1 MTPRHRI
8 TVRLDDETYQLF
20 AEWAK
25 EDDRSVPYLVAKAAT
40 NFVRQRLVAKVA
52 ANFVKERKYQ
62 IEKTTPPAHRDKKT
76 PSPKGK
82 GEE

>member
-1 MTPRHRI
+1 
-8 TVRLDDETYQLF
+8 LDDETYQLF

-25 EDDRSVPYLVAKAAT
+25 EDDRSVPY
-40 NFVRQRLVAKVA
+40 LVAKVA

-76 PSPKGK
+76 PSLPRRGGK